1 MTSFHTKTTSI
12 RLAHLIMCR
21 SHAVQCS
28 AVSEERVHVS
38 EENVHVSDERAS
50 EENVYVSE
58 ECVSEESGHV
68 SEENQDCLCFGGDL
82 ISITHLA
89 NRYPCYVFR
98 YLIEEKLLT

>member
-1 MTSFHTKTTSI
+1 
-12 RLAHLIMCR
+12 MCR

-82 ISITHLA
+82 ISITHLTIKSSCLSFDITME
-89 NRYPCYVFR
+89 RSSWS
-98 YLIEEKLLT
+98 